1 MGDPSRRCAAL
12 QRSPRRETGLESGDV
27 PSSWAPVRHDAPVLD
42 EHAVEG
48 GHLGLSGA
56 ARGRGHGHRAHRDSR
71 HRISR
76 TRRPH
81 QERCSEGVEQSPETR
96 EIDPVG
102 ADLGQPSSGKSI
114 SLEEGRPRSPPT
126 GSSSSRGRPYLPAA
140 EVTPIFQR
148 PRSHSAEGEF
158 REVSPRGKL
167 TPEARSP
174 SRAKA
179 RRRRRGLRSWAAWR
193 R

>member
-1 MGDPSRRCAAL
+1 MTILIGS
-12 QRSPRRETGLESGDV
+12 QRHRAREAGPEPGDV
-27 PSSWAPVRHDAPVLD
+27 PSPGTPVRHNAPVLD

-71 HRISR
+71 HRISQ
-76 TRRPH
+76 TGRPH

-96 EIDPVG
+96 EIGSVG

-126 GSSSSRGRPYLPAA
+126 GSSSSRGRPLQDLPTA
-140 EVTPIFQR
+140 EVAPILQW
-148 PRSHSAEGEF
+148 PRSHSAKSEF

-167 TPEARSP
+167 TPEAPSP
-174 SRAKA
+174 SRAEA
-179 RRRRRGLRSWAAWR
+179 RRRRRDPRSWAAWR